1 MGNYKLNNVLL
12 ESYGII
18 PIQSGDTN
26 LAITGAWDMPARIG
40 KTFHD
45 WGNDQDGIEPYVL
58 ASEIR
63 FGGIDISIECV
74 VKGTSKNDALRKC
87 YAFFSS
93 IDAYNSLVPLECDWG
108 TWNVLVNGEV
118 KGEYLNY
125 GLARLTIPLRCPVVP
140 MPTTLPINDLQYNPL
155 TDQDGVIILVNN
167 EPLYGGSIKYDGYG
181 IDGVMFASLGLIITS
196 ITDRFSRP
204 APKSGQVTA
213 YRNEGYRTTATKERE
228 ITINAAIVQPTYEA
242 FVQVVNGLKALFS
255 KPGLRYLTREQDALR
270 DFFVKDGFKITGV
283 RVNDGQVIAFIT
295 ITLTEVNAF
304 LDWNILA
311 NDQGQLVETQIGNI
325 IIT

>member
-1 MGNYKLNNVLL
+1 MGNYKLNNVSI

-63 FGGIDISIECV
+63 FGGIDISLDCV
-74 VKGTSKNDALRKC
+74 VRGLSKNDALRKC
-87 YAFFSS
+87 YALFTA
-93 IDAYNSLVPLECDWG
+93 IDAYNGLVVLQCDWG
-108 TWNVLVNGEV
+108 TWNVLVNGEI
-118 KGEYLNY
+118 KGEYLQD
-125 GLARLTIPLRCPVVP
+125 GITMLTIPFRCPIVP
-140 MPTTLPINDLQYNPL
+140 MPTALPINALQYNPL
-155 TDQDGVIILVNN
+155 TDQDGIIILVNN
-167 EPLYGGSIKYDGYG
+167 EPIYGGSIKYDGYG
-181 IDGVMFASLGLIITS
+181 IDGVMFAALGLIITS

-204 APKSGQVTA
+204 VPKSGQVTS
-213 YRNEGYRTTATKERE
+213 YRNEGYRNTTTKERE
-228 ITINAAIVQPTYEA
+228 ITINAAIVQPSYA
-242 FVQVVNGLKALFS
+242 DFVGVVDRLKALFS

-270 DFFVKDGFKITGV
+270 DFFVKDGFKITGL
-283 RVNDGQVIAFIT
+283 RVNDGQVVAFIA
-295 ITLTEVNAF
+295 IKLTEVSAH
-304 LDWNILA
+304 LDWNILTTPSG
-311 NDQGQLVETQIGNI
+311 NIIETEIGNI

>member
-1 MGNYKLNNVLL
+1 MGNYKLNNVSLD
-12 ESYGII
+12 SYGII
-18 PIQSGDTN
+18 PVQSSDTN
-26 LAITGAWDMPARIG
+26 LAITGAWDMPARFG

-63 FGGIDISIECV
+63 FGGIDIELNTV
-74 VKGTSKNDALRKC
+74 VRGSSKNDALRKC
-87 YAFFSS
+87 YALFND
-93 IDAYNSLVPLECDWG
+93 IDAYNTLIPLQCDWG
-108 TWNVLVNGEV
+108 TWNVLVGGEI
-118 KGEYLNY
+118 KGEYLND
-125 GLARLTIPLRCPVVP
+125 GLARLTIPLRCPVIS
-140 MPTTLPINDLQYNPL
+140 MPTTLPINIMQYNPL

-181 IDGVMFASLGLIITS
+181 IDGVMFNSLGLIITS

-204 APKSGQVTA
+204 APKSGQFTA
-213 YRNEGYRTTATKERE
+213 YRNEGYKLTTTKERE
-228 ITINAAIVQPTYEA
+228 ITINAAIVQPTYSA
-242 FVQVVNGLKALFS
+242 FVQVVDRLKALFS

-270 DFFVKDGFKITGV
+270 DFFVKDGFKINGL
-283 RVNDGQVIAFIT
+283 RVTDGQVVAFIT

-311 NDQGQLVETQIGNI
+311 GSEEQIIETELGNI